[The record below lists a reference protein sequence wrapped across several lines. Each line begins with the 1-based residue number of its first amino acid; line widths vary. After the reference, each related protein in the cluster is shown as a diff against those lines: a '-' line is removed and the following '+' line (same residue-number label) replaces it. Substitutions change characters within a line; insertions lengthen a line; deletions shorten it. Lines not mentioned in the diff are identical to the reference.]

1 MDLTPQD
8 RDLLIRTVI
17 GEAADQPDEGQAA
30 VAHVVLNRTRMG
42 DWGKSPTE
50 VVLAPGQFEPWQ
62 TRARHLLSIDPASEQ
77 YKRTAAIV
85 DAATKGEMSD
95 PTQGA
100 TYFLQPDI
108 VRQRRGGTLPGWA
121 SGPSMKIGAHQ
132 FYYGGKGGPVMA
144 SKDDGTVSGTD
155 VEDTARLLGIRV
167 RTSPKDGGK
176 ATATNL
182 TGAEGVSGVTP
193 DEISETL
200 RSLGITRKPTP
211 VAPEAGTKPEPA
223 YTPPQNGRPAR
234 VVIQKRSAGMIDQ
247 LIEGMPIVGPLFNKA
262 EAAAEAGLAPGVDA
276 IRKLLGKG
284 PLNEPATFGE
294 RYSRNLADIVGA
306 NRQYAEENPI
316 KSIIAN
322 LVGGTMLLGPLGATK
337 IGGTLLGTYGPTL
350 GSRVLTGMGGGASIG
365 ALDALLRGENV
376 ASGAQIGAAGGAA
389 GPLIGE
395 AVRGGTGWLV
405 NNVLPRTGPLRE
417 LSGTSVRKLVE
428 PMRGETPASLAGA
441 RERMGPAGF
450 LGDLT
455 PGYTD
460 VAGAVADIPGPGK
473 AVVRGAYQTR
483 ADNQAKRVEAA
494 LTKAM
499 GKSTNVEDFRNFWTE
514 TRAAASDPLYEQFR
528 SMKVQPTDKLKEL
541 IPRLEAAGA
550 FGQAEEL
557 AGISGKS
564 LNVKFFTGGPNKEFP
579 TAESWDLVKRGLDR
593 RIDQAYRAGDKTLG
607 RELVKLKGET
617 IGEIEKT
624 SAGKVWNQA
633 RREFAERSA
642 ILDQLEAGR
651 DTFLGGRSGLSVDE
665 FMEEIKHL
673 KGPELAARIVG
684 ARSAADEAM
693 GATMR
698 GDTTLRNKL
707 LAPNNRK
714 KMELL
719 LGKQKADDLARTME
733 QEYYLGNQYQNVV
746 GGSQTTPKKERV
758 NAMLPP
764 SSLPWNPDLTQPL
777 TWAPPSWREGMRPSN
792 IAAAWRGQKYQE
804 AANQL
809 APLISIPASAPEFRP
824 LVKAIRQEAQRRAAV
839 ENAAARAG
847 SVLSGLITGPVSTTA
862 RREYFPTRID
872 VPVPL
877 RR

>member
-85 DAATKGEMSD
+85 DAAIKGEISD

-100 TYFLQPDI
+100 TYFLQSDI

-155 VEDTARLLGIRV
+155 VEDTARLLGIQV

-211 VAPEAGTKPEPA
+211 VAPQATSRPDVMPGG
-223 YTPPQNGRPAR
+223 QGRPAQITVRPR
-234 VVIQKRSAGMIDQ
+234 VPAGMAQQ
-247 LIEGMPIVGPLFNKA
+247 LVEGMPIVGPLYNKA
-262 EAAAEAGLAPGVDA
+262 VAAAQAGLDPAVN
-276 IRKLLGKG
+276 
-284 PLNEPATFGE
+284 PLRRLMGREPIDVPDNFGQ
-294 RYSRNLADIVGA
+294 RYERNLADIVGA

-316 KSIIAN
+316 RSIIAN
-322 LVGGTMLLGPLGATK
+322 LVGGAALLGPIGATK
-337 IGGTLLGTYGPTL
+337 TGGALLGTYGPTL
-350 GSRVLTGMGGGASIG
+350 GSRVLTGAAGGAGIG
-365 ALDALLRGENV
+365 ASDAALRGENV

-428 PMRGETPASLAGA
+428 PMRGETPASLAAA

-460 VAGAVADIPGPGK
+460 IAGAVADIPGPGK

-483 ADNQAKRVEAA
+483 AGNQAKRVEAA

-514 TRAAASDPLYEQFR
+514 TRAAVSDPLYEQFR
-528 SMKVQPTDKLKEL
+528 SMKVQPTEKLKEL

-564 LNVKFFTGGPNKEFP
+564 LNTKFFTGGPNKEFP

-607 RELVKLKGET
+607 RELVKLKSEM
-617 IGEIEKT
+617 ISEIEKT
-624 SAGKVWNQA
+624 PAGKVWNQA
-633 RREFAERSA
+633 RSAFADRSA

-719 LGKQKADDLARTME
+719 LGKDKADDLLHTME

-764 SSLPWNPDLTQPL
+764 PSLPWNPDFTQPL
-777 TWAPPSWREGMRPSN
+777 TWVPPSWREGMRPSN
-792 IAAAWRGQKYQE
+792 IAAAWRGQKYME

-839 ENAAARAG
+839 ENAAARVG
-847 SVLSGLITGPVSTTA
+847 SLLTGLVSGPVATTL
-862 RREYFPTRID
+862 RHQYETGRT
-872 VPVPL
+872 PL
-877 RR
+877 PYLTYP